1 MGQFSVVNLLEEQ
14 VKHLVS
20 ERDRMIKERHDELRK
35 IEQEAE
41 QRVQI
46 ATKAF
51 IDYKKET
58 KEVDAQNEE
67 LFDELEQFDRENR
80 QLRSEVH

>member
-20 ERDRMIKERHDELRK
+20 ERDRLISERHDELRK

-51 IDYKKET
+51 IDYQKET

>member
-51 IDYKKET
+51 IDYQKET